1 MAFQS
6 MLEIT
11 TILFSELFCIGCGRP
26 ELGKLLGEDDLAYAA
41 RLKFEEAEVANLIS
55 GLAMN
60 N

>member
-6 MLEIT
+6 VLEIT
-11 TILFSELFCIGCGRP
+11 TILFNELFCIGCGRP
-26 ELGKLLGEDDLAYAA
+26 TLGKLPGEDELAYAA

-55 GLAMN
+55 SLATN